1 MKTNKRLERYFYFL
15 EDIKQAKQFIPS
27 ELISLHKVSKN
38 VKYALIGLKWIKK
51 VPNHSL
57 YNYIGKKPTK
67 QMAQMLIDKVNLYYK
82 QNKFISDIN
91 KHNEQKGGVLVKL
104 TQTSNNSSV
113 KIINETKEQPF
124 LLWYRWVS
132 YRYKEWFWSKNDTI
146 NYAVSNALVYAND
159 YNNACDKLRFKHKDV
174 EITKIIDL
182 TIR

>member
-124 LLWYRWVS
+124 LLWFKWIS
-132 YRYKEWFWSKNDTI
+132 YRYKMWFWHKKDTI
-146 NYAVSNALVYAND
+146 RTQYYFSLVYATD
-159 YNNACDKLRFKHKDV
+159 YKSACDKLKLKYKDV
-174 EITKIIDL
+174 EIIEIKDL